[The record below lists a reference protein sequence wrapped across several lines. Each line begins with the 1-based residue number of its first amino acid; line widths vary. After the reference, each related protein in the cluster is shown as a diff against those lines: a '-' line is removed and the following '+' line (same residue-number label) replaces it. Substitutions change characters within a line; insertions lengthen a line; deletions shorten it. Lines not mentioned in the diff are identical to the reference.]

1 MSPDPT
7 SAAMEAE
14 LLEKGNLLGIGPMGY
29 GGKTTLLGV
38 KGSYLARLP
47 ASYFV
52 SVSYMCWATRRASVE
67 VLPSGKAVFSQ

>member
-1 MSPDPT
+1 
-7 SAAMEAE
+7 MERE
-14 LLEKGNLLGIGPMGY
+14 VLERINKLGIGPMGY

-52 SVSYMCWATRRASVE
+52 SVSYMCWATRRAGVD
-67 VLPSGKAVFSQ
+67 VFPSGKAVFSQ